1 MKAKKILA
9 VLMTVA
15 VLMGT
20 AAGSTV
26 TTFAAAPE
34 GVISVTLPETASDAK
49 LSYVQIIVEDPTSNL
64 ACINSMR
71 V

>member
-20 AAGSTV
+20 AAGSASA
-26 TTFAAAPE
+26 FSE
-34 GVISVTLPETASDAK
+34 GLATKEKVMSL
-49 LSYVQIIVEDPTSNL
+49 LNL
-64 ACINSMR
+64 L
-71 V
+71 